1 MFLLTPMFLIA
12 ALFSVGSVR
21 RALPRVVVALVMF
34 IVVVGPFVYAMS
46 RSKGTLTTGRS
57 GRLNYLWAIN
67 GVINTHWQ
75 GEEPGSGVPK
85 HPTRKIFDYPP
96 AFEFSEPVGGTYPV
110 WYDPTYWYEGSV
122 SHFDF
127 RQQLAVFVGAL
138 KSYYEL
144 FHNWGLHYGLLVG
157 LFALYIIGDRGRLL
171 VYDLIEQ
178 WTLIVP
184 AIAGLGLYSMVNVQG
199 RYTAS
204 FMVLLWLAL
213 FSAVRVHNTPKVLR
227 FVRSIALVL
236 VASVVFTT
244 VASSNREIA
253 LTISQLIGGEN
264 PAAHEQWQVAEG
276 LRELGVGSGDKVAFI
291 GDSFRAFWAHLAGAR
306 VVAEIRRDKVNDF
319 WQANTAAKRGLIN
332 AFARAGVK
340 AVVVEK
346 PPPGADLAGWQKIR
360 HTDYYVYLFDAG

>member
-1 MFLLTPMFLIA
+1 
-12 ALFSVGSVR
+12 
-21 RALPRVVVALVMF
+21 
-34 IVVVGPFVYAMS
+34 
-46 RSKGTLTTGRS
+46 
-57 GRLNYLWAIN
+57 
-67 GVINTHWQ
+67 
-75 GEEPGSGVPK
+75 
-85 HPTRKIFDYPP
+85 
-96 AFEFSEPVGGTYPV
+96 
-110 WYDPTYWYEGSV
+110 
-122 SHFDF
+122 
-127 RQQLAVFVGAL
+127 
-138 KSYYEL
+138 
-144 FHNWGLHYGLLVG
+144 
-157 LFALYIIGDRGRLL
+157 
-171 VYDLIEQ
+171 
-178 WTLIVP
+178 
-184 AIAGLGLYSMVNVQG
+184 
-199 RYTAS
+199 
-204 FMVLLWLAL
+204 MVLLWLAL

-276 LRELGVGSGDKVAFI
+276 LREMGVGSGDKVAFI

-319 WQANTAAKRGLIN
+319 WQANTAAKRGLIS